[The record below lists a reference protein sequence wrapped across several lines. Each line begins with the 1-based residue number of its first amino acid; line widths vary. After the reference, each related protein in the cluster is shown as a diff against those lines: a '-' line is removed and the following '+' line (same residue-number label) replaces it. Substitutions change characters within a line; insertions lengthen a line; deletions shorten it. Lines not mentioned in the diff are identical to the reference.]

1 MFPSELVL
9 AATAAFV
16 FCLPP
21 ELLIMIAACLDRN
34 SLLSALLVSRSWNET
49 LRHVIWFVV
58 KELDWHHPSHPFH
71 GVPLLEMEPFFIQTR
86 VMSWYS
92 NNALT
97 LTYASSS
104 TEQVLMPQIRRAG
117 LTSVFALMH
126 NLTSVEL
133 HMDSFPTMSDFALLP
148 QLGDVHLDFVSI
160 IIPHNHVHIF
170 PVPAFAEL
178 FTNIGTFKLVLPERT
193 RSLAVDNDGAAV
205 PWAIT
210 DLDVEPESIPL
221 ASGCQGL
228 RKIAISSDRD
238 FSPVSLRP
246 LLRCARLGTLRVN
259 ISLGSFMDHID
270 VVPQLRQL
278 TFLDIVVGSPSDI
291 EFLKADG
298 SGLGVSLPLLDS
310 IKFRHTQ
317 YRAHADSVR
326 LDKVYGSILRY
337 RANLRMFSVVGG
349 DIDPFW
355 IFDEL
360 RADDDDEGWV
370 CLDLE
375 SLDMTLA
382 WPQCSRTSEQKTR
395 QWEMVFRQIGRLS
408 QLLHLS
414 VSSKDFSAYPASAFL
429 KECDGLSELYTLVL
443 SAPDTNHAWRVP
455 QLDSLLHNCPWLAN
469 LDLGGQ
475 TRDSIAAIQGWLEG
489 CERNINLSFFCEDE
503 EEEGDESEDGEEVDE
518 EGYGEYEDYEK
529 DDDDDDDY

>member
-1 MFPSELVL
+1 MLRTSPLSLS
-9 AATAAFV
+9 
-16 FCLPP
+16 CRRSGQ
-21 ELLIMIAACLDRN
+21 AAC
-34 SLLSALLVSRSWNET
+34 
-49 LRHVIWFVV
+49 
-58 KELDWHHPSHPFH
+58 
-71 GVPLLEMEPFFIQTR
+71 Q
-86 VMSWYS
+86 
-92 NNALT
+92 
-97 LTYASSS
+97 
-104 TEQVLMPQIRRAG
+104 
-117 LTSVFALMH
+117 
-126 NLTSVEL
+126 NLISVEL
-133 HMDSFPTMSDFALLP
+133 HLDAFETKSDLIHLRKLRHLHLNFLSVDVLCLQVLFFPVLDFAE
-148 QLGDVHLDFVSI
+148 
-160 IIPHNHVHIF
+160 IF
-170 PVPAFAEL
+170 SKVASLKP
-178 FTNIGTFKLVLPERT
+178 VLPART
-193 RSLAVDNDGAAV
+193 HELSMVDVADTE
-205 PWAIT
+205 PWTAT
-210 DLDVEPESIPL
+210 AFDVEPESVPL

-238 FSPVSLRP
+238 FSPVFLRP
-246 LLRCARLGTLRVN
+246 L
-259 ISLGSFMDHID
+259 
-270 VVPQLRQL
+270 LRQL

-317 YRAHADSVR
+317 CRAHADNVR

-360 RADDDDEGWV
+360 RADDDDEGW
-370 CLDLE
+370 
-375 SLDMTLA
+375 
-382 WPQCSRTSEQKTR
+382 CSRTSEQKTR
-395 QWEMVFRQIGRLS
+395 QWELVFRQIARLS

-414 VSSKDFSAYPASAFL
+414 VSSKDFNAYPASAFL
-429 KECDGLSELYTLVL
+429 KECDGISEFYTLVL
-443 SAPDTNHAWRVP
+443 SAPGTNHAWRVP
-455 QLDSLLHNCPWLAN
+455 QLESLLHNCPWLAN